1 MSASRRWLLLALLL
15 GAGCASPEPRK
26 EASRPPPAPRPP
38 KVDEGIRVAEV
49 GQYLIYPVQWLRAE
63 EVAETLYP
71 ILQSRYGSAVRIIPH
86 VATNQLII
94 YIPTRKET
102 EASLRG
108 GVAAQQG
115 TPGAGVPRGP
125 APATTRAPTPTGTPT
140 GTSRGMRTPGGTRSR
155 TSTSGF

>member
-1 MSASRRWLLLALLL
+1 MSASRQWLLLALLL

-26 EASRPPPAPRPP
+26 EASRPPPAPRPQ
-38 KVDEGIRVAEV
+38 KADEGIRVAEV

-86 VATNQLII
+86 VPTNQLII
-94 YIPTRKET
+94 YIPTTKET

-108 GVAAQQG
+108 GGGAGQ
-115 TPGAGVPRGP
+115 PGGPQAGVPRGP
-125 APATTRAPTPTGTPT
+125 APATTRAPTPTGTS
-140 GTSRGMRTPGGTRSR
+140 GTRTPRGTRSR